1 MSRRGPTL
9 EDVARHAGVSR
20 ATVSRVVNGIRNV
33 DPDIQEL
40 VRHAIEQTGYRPN
53 RAARSLVTQRTE
65 TVALIISGAG
75 DTFASR
81 VFADPFFGRVVSG
94 VVGYLRTHAMHPVLL
109 VAESDAA
116 REQVVDYLSQG
127 TADGALVVSIQAADP
142 LPGMLTAARIPVVLF
157 ARPGEETEGPQAV
170 SYVDVAHAEGA
181 RLAAEHLLA
190 RGCRRIAT
198 ISAPQSIPAARD
210 RLDGFRAALA
220 SAGVADVPVAEGNF
234 TVESGAAAMAE
245 LLRDHPDVDGVFAAN
260 DLMAQGACQL
270 LREQG
275 RRIPRDVAV
284 IGFDDS
290 SVAMTCRPPLTT
302 VRQPVEK
309 MAGAM
314 ARLLSEQIQG
324 MHPQPV
330 SVLFDAELVV
340 RESA

>member
-1 MSRRGPTL
+1 MNRRGPTL
-9 EDVARHAGVSR
+9 EDVARRAGVSR

-33 DPDIQEL
+33 DPDVQQL
-40 VRHAIEQTGYRPN
+40 VRQAIEQTGYRPN

-81 VFADPFFGRVVSG
+81 VFADPFFGRVVNG
-94 VVGYLRTHAMHPVLL
+94 VVGYLRSHGMHPVLL

-116 REQVVDYLSQG
+116 REQVLDYLSQG
-127 TADGALVVSIQAADP
+127 TADGALVVSILAADP
-142 LPGMLTAARIPVVLF
+142 LPEMLTAARIPVVLF
-157 ARPGEETEGPQAV
+157 ARPEPPNLV
-170 SYVDVAHAEGA
+170 SHVDLAHAEGA
-181 RLAAEHLLA
+181 RLAAQHLLG

-198 ISAPQSIPAARD
+198 ISAPQSIAAARD
-210 RLDGFRAALA
+210 RLTGFREALA
-220 SAGVADVPVAEGNF
+220 TAGMVDVPVAEGNF
-234 TVESGAAAMAE
+234 TVDSGAAAMAE
-245 LLRDHPDVDGVFAAN
+245 LLSAHPDLDGVFAAN

-275 RRIPRDVAV
+275 KRIPSDVAV

-290 SVAMTCRPPLTT
+290 SVAVTCRPPLTT
-302 VRQPVEK
+302 VHQPVEK

-314 ARLLSEQIQG
+314 ARLLSEHIQG
-324 MHPQPV
+324 VRTKPA
-330 SVLFDAELVV
+330 SVLFDPVLVV